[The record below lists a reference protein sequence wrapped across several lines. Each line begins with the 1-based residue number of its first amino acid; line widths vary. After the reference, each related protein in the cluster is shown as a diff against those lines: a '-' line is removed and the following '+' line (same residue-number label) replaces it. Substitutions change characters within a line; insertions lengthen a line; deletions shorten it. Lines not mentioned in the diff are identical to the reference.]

1 MNEYE
6 AALFKDKQIGFFIYL
21 GVEAIMFATLF
32 VTYIIFTPASIG
44 PKPTELSEVKSVI
57 LSSFFLLSS
66 SGTLMV
72 AEKGMANRQYKKLL
86 GWLGITCLFALIFL
100 GIEVHEFSTYLQE
113 GYGMSA
119 NVFMS
124 SFYVLVGLHA
134 AHVGFGIGWMGT
146 LFIQFKKK
154 IPQSLFIEKQKIF
167 SYYWHFVDVVW
178 VFIIIFVYL
187 PYLR

>member
-44 PKPTELSEVKSVI
+44 PQPTELFEVKSVI
-57 LSSFFLLSS
+57 LSSLFLLAS
-66 SGTLMV
+66 SGTLIV
-72 AEKGMANRQYKKLL
+72 AEKGLANRQYKKLL
-86 GWLGITCLFALIFL
+86 GWLGVTCLFALIFL
-100 GIEVHEFSTYLQE
+100 GLEVHEFSNYLQK

-146 LFIQFKKK
+146 LFIQFKKR
-154 IPQSLFIEKQKIF
+154 IPYSLFIEKQKIF
-167 SYYWHFVDVVW
+167 SYYWHFVDVIW